1 MSDEVV
7 NYRVEGP
14 VAVISLNR
22 PEAMNSFD
30 AGLRRDLLAALRRA
44 GSDAALRAVVLTGT
58 GRSFSAGADLKAS
71 AAELQVD
78 VETRLQ
84 TEYRPVFEAIAAIP
98 GPVIAAVGG
107 SAAGIGMSLVL
118 ACDLVMM
125 AEGAFLLAPFT
136 NISLV
141 PDGGLNW
148 FLVRQI
154 GYRRAFEIAA
164 ESQRIDARRC
174 VEIGLANRVAPADT
188 LVEDALAWARA
199 LAARAPLSL
208 AATKKAM
215 RLAATADWAATFD
228 FEASTQRA
236 LRASADHVE
245 GVRAFLEKRPPV
257 FRGE

>member
-30 AGLRRDLLAALRRA
+30 AGLRRDLLAALRHA
-44 GSDAALRAVVLTGT
+44 GSDPALRAVVLTGT
-58 GRSFSAGADLKAS
+58 GRSFSAGADLKVS
-71 AAELQVD
+71 AADMQVD

-84 TEYRPVFEAIAAIP
+84 TEYRPIFEAIAAIP

-125 AEGAFLLAPFT
+125 AEGSFLLAPFT

-154 GYRRAFEIAA
+154 GYRRAFEYAV

-174 VEIGLANRVAPADT
+174 VEIGLANRIVPAGA
-188 LVEDALAWARA
+188 LVEDALAWAHA
-199 LAARAPLSL
+199 LATRAPLSL

-215 RLAATADWAATFD
+215 RLAATADWATTFD
-228 FEASTQRA
+228 FEASAQRT
-236 LRASADHVE
+236 LRASADYAE

-257 FRGE
+257 FKSK